1 MVKLARRALLQT
13 AAGGVFLAPLLRAR
27 ALQAQRTE
35 PKRLILLFTPNSQPR
50 EFWPVPAASGT
61 GFSLQGPLRD
71 FVGLESQMLF
81 VRRIDH
87 AWSFDNHHEAGV
99 AQLFTGQYFHDEATR
114 YAAGPSL
121 DQVLLRSTDLRGG
134 TAIGDIHL
142 CVADGGGGHRRH
154 VTCYAGP
161 GLPIQRESRP
171 ERAYRRIFAGLRF
184 DQHVASRRAALQLHA
199 AELRRMQTF
208 LSGEERQR
216 LELHAESLRDLERQL
231 MHGPDA
237 ASCSAPSM
245 PSLAPN
251 DHDEATVRSWS
262 KLQIDMIVNAFA
274 CDRTRVAELAF
285 GASGSSHAGMLGLE
299 TATRSWHDVAHSSPW
314 DDLRTQPIAMHSGPV
329 AACDALIGF
338 YRLWASQVAY
348 LARRLAELREGDGT
362 MLDNTLIYWGV
373 ESGTDHN
380 HSPRDMPYLLIGG
393 KKLGFATGQY
403 LQGAQPR
410 SANQLHTS
418 VLHAFGHTTASGFG
432 MEPDCGPL
440 PGVLR

>member
-13 AAGGVFLAPLLRAR
+13 VAGGVFLAPLLRAR
-27 ALQAQRTE
+27 ALQAQDSP
-35 PKRLILLFTPNSQPR
+35 PKRLILVFTPNSQPR

-61 GFSLQGPLRD
+61 GFSLQGPLLD

-81 VRRIDH
+81 VRRVDH

-99 AQLFTGQYFHDEATR
+99 AQLFTGQYFHDEATH

-121 DQVLLRSTDLRGG
+121 EQVLLRSTDLRGG

-142 CVADGGGGHRRH
+142 CVADGGGGNRRH

-161 GLPIQRESRP
+161 GLPIQREASP

-184 DQHVASRRAALQLHA
+184 GQNVASRRSALQLHA
-199 AELRRMQTF
+199 AELRRMQAF
-208 LSGEERQR
+208 LSGEERER

-231 MHGPDA
+231 IRA
-237 ASCSAPSM
+237 TCSAPSI
-245 PSLAPN
+245 PSLMLN
-251 DHDEATVRSWS
+251 DHDEAAVRSWS
-262 KLQIDMIVNAFA
+262 RLQIDMIVNAFA

-299 TATRSWHDVAHSSPW
+299 TATGSWHDVAHLSPW
-314 DDLRTQPIAMHSGPV
+314 DQLRTQPITMHSGLVP
-329 AACDALIGF
+329 ASDALIGF

-348 LARRLAELREGDGT
+348 LARRLAETPEGDAT

-393 KKLGFATGQY
+393 RNLGFATGQV
-403 LQGAQPR
+403 LQSAQPR

-418 VLHAFGHTTASGFG
+418 VLHAFGHTAVRGFG